1 MVSKTA
7 VPYVLGAF
15 LLGVLGLIS
24 SDFAFQWQPVPD
36 NVPLRSA
43 LASTSAVAM
52 AAAAVAATL
61 PRLEK
66 GGRLLLAIY
75 FGLWAVLLHGP
86 RVVAQPGLVA
96 EWLGL
101 AESATM
107 SAGGVALLALSLRGD
122 LRRRLA
128 FSTRIAFGLCLLVF
142 GLSHFVYL
150 SFTAQMVPA
159 WLPWRTGWAAA
170 TGAGHL
176 LAGLAFLSNRG
187 LKAAGPAIT
196 GMMASFVVL
205 LHIPRI
211 IAEPASRM
219 EWTMTSVAL
228 TLTGAAFALWR
239 LNVEYQASSDSRAS
253 SAPSVSDSLQ
263 PR

>member
-1 MVSKTA
+1 MVSEKA
-7 VPYVLGAF
+7 VPYALGAL
-15 LLGVLGLIS
+15 LLGVLGLIAG
-24 SDFAFQWQPVPD
+24 DFAFQWQPVPD

-43 LASTSAVAM
+43 LATVSAIAM
-52 AAAAVAATL
+52 AVAAVAAML
-61 PRLEK
+61 PRLAK
-66 GGRLLLAIY
+66 GGRLLLAIF
-75 FGLWAVLLHGP
+75 FGLWALLLHGP
-86 RVVAQPGLVA
+86 RVVAQPGSVA
-96 EWLGL
+96 ECLGL
-101 AESATM
+101 AESAAM
-107 SAGGVALLALSLRGD
+107 SAGGVALLALSLRGE

-150 SFTAQMVPA
+150 AFTAQMVPA

-170 TGAGHL
+170 TGAGHV

-196 GMMASFVVL
+196 GMMGSVVVL

-211 IAEPASRM
+211 VAEPASRM

-239 LNVEYQASSDSRAS
+239 LNVEED
-253 SAPSVSDSLQ
+253 
-263 PR
+263 

>member
-1 MVSKTA
+1 MVSEKA
-7 VPYVLGAF
+7 VPYALGAL
-15 LLGVLGLIS
+15 LLGVLGLIAG
-24 SDFAFQWQPVPD
+24 DFAFQWQPVPED
-36 NVPLRSA
+36 VPLRSA
-43 LASTSAVAM
+43 LASVSAIAM
-52 AAAAVAATL
+52 AVAAVAAVL
-61 PRLEK
+61 PRLAK
-66 GGRLLLAIY
+66 GGRLLLAIF

-86 RVVAQPGLVA
+86 RVAAQAGSVA

-101 AESATM
+101 AESAAM

-170 TGAGHL
+170 TGAGHV

-196 GMMASFVVL
+196 GMMGSFVVL
-205 LHIPRI
+205 LHIPRVL
-211 IAEPASRM
+211 AEPASRM

-239 LNVEYQASSDSRAS
+239 LNVEED
-253 SAPSVSDSLQ
+253 
-263 PR
+263 

>member
-1 MVSKTA
+1 MVSEKA
-7 VPYVLGAF
+7 VPYALGAL
-15 LLGVLGLIS
+15 LLGVLGLIAG
-24 SDFAFQWQPVPD
+24 DFAFQWQPMPED
-36 NVPLRSA
+36 VPLRSA
-43 LASTSAVAM
+43 LASVSAIAM
-52 AAAAVAATL
+52 AVAAVAAVL
-61 PRLEK
+61 PRLAK
-66 GGRLLLAIY
+66 GGRLLLAIF

-86 RVVAQPGLVA
+86 RVAAQAGSVA

-101 AESATM
+101 AESAAM

-170 TGAGHL
+170 TGAGHV

-196 GMMASFVVL
+196 GMMGSFVVL
-205 LHIPRI
+205 LHIPRVL
-211 IAEPASRM
+211 AEPTSRM

-239 LNVEYQASSDSRAS
+239 LNVEE
-253 SAPSVSDSLQ
+253 PVET
-263 PR
+263 